1 MLFGT
6 SLINLGLKGKRI
18 AVIGENR
25 YEWEIAYLSI
35 VCGTGIV
42 VPLDKSLPAN
52 ELEDLIERSEIE
64 AIFYSEKYGEILERI
79 KYSEKNKLKHLIAMD
94 LGIHSE
100 GVYSEEELIQNG
112 KKLIAEGN
120 REFLDAKINPEEM
133 NIMLFTSGT
142 TSRSKVVA
150 LSHKNICS
158 NLMDIGS
165 ILDVTSDDTLLSILP
180 IHHVFECTV
189 GFLFSLY
196 KGARTVFCDGLRHV
210 VDNLNEYHATVMA
223 CVPAIFESIFNVIR
237 KSLEKQGKLEEILE
251 KEEKYKDAS
260 MEEKREVFKEI
271 HDIIGGNVKLFIS
284 GAAALDPKIEA
295 KYRLLRNKL
304 STRIWTY

>member
-1 MLFGT
+1 
-6 SLINLGLKGKRI
+6 
-18 AVIGENR
+18 
-25 YEWEIAYLSI
+25 
-35 VCGTGIV
+35 
-42 VPLDKSLPAN
+42 
-52 ELEDLIERSEIE
+52 
-64 AIFYSEKYGEILERI
+64 
-79 KYSEKNKLKHLIAMD
+79 MD

-210 VDNLNEYHATVMA
+210 VENLNEYHVSVMA
-223 CVPAIFESIFNVIR
+223 CVPAIYESIFMMIR

-260 MEEKREVFKEI
+260 MEEKREAFKEI

>member
-1 MLFGT
+1 
-6 SLINLGLKGKRI
+6 
-18 AVIGENR
+18 
-25 YEWEIAYLSI
+25 
-35 VCGTGIV
+35 
-42 VPLDKSLPAN
+42 
-52 ELEDLIERSEIE
+52 
-64 AIFYSEKYGEILERI
+64 
-79 KYSEKNKLKHLIAMD
+79 MD

-210 VDNLNEYHATVMA
+210 VENLNEYHVSVMA
-223 CVPAIFESIFNVIR
+223 CVPAIYESIFMMIR

-251 KEEKYKDAS
+251 KEEKYKDAP
-260 MEEKREVFKEI
+260 MEEKKKVFKEI
-271 HDIIGGNVKLFIS
+271 HDLIGGNIKLFIS

>member
-1 MLFGT
+1 
-6 SLINLGLKGKRI
+6 
-18 AVIGENR
+18 
-25 YEWEIAYLSI
+25 
-35 VCGTGIV
+35 
-42 VPLDKSLPAN
+42 
-52 ELEDLIERSEIE
+52 
-64 AIFYSEKYGEILERI
+64 
-79 KYSEKNKLKHLIAMD
+79 MD

-210 VDNLNEYHATVMA
+210 VENLNEYHVSVMA
-223 CVPAIFESIFNVIR
+223 CVPAIYESIFMMIR

-251 KEEKYKDAS
+251 KEEKYKDAP
-260 MEEKREVFKEI
+260 MEEKKKVFKEI
-271 HDIIGGNVKLFIS
+271 HDLIGGNIKLFIS

-295 KYRLLRNKL
+295 KYRLLRNKP
-304 STRIWTY
+304 STGVWTN